1 MALLEVRNLSVG
13 ITRGNKYLYPV
24 NGIDITINAGEIVA
38 LAGESGSGKTL
49 TALSIMRLLPP
60 AAEVTGG
67 SVRCNGN
74 EDSAGIAMIFQES
87 RQSLNPLMRV
97 GPQIAEALELH
108 GTDKKTAAE
117 SALDM
122 LRTLKLPDPEKVF
135 GAWPHQ
141 LSGGMCQ
148 RVMIAIAAIRRPRL
162 LIADEPSSSLDT
174 ENRSTILDLL
184 AQINR
189 EYGTAILFI
198 THDLSVAVD
207 FCSRLLVMYAGRI
220 IEEGP
225 SQELFCAPMHPYTAA
240 LVGAIPRK
248 ENRGHPLASIP
259 GTAPS
264 IEERLPGCPF
274 APRCLKAQSRC
285 AVELPLLEDV
295 GGGRCVRCFLPG
307 REEEE
312 ESHTEARR
320 HGGRGE

>member
-1 MALLEVRNLSVG
+1 MAALLEVRDLSVG
-13 ITRGNKYLYPV
+13 ITKGNKHLRPV

-60 AAEVTGG
+60 SAAITGG
-67 SVRCNGN
+67 SIRCNGD
-74 EDSAGIAMIFQES
+74 EASAGIAMIFQES
-87 RQSLNPLMRV
+87 RQSLNPLMKV

-108 GTDKKTAAE
+108 GTDKKTAGD

-122 LRTLKLPDPEKVF
+122 LRTLKLPEPEKIF

-174 ENRSTILDLL
+174 ENRGTILDLL

-225 SQELFCAPMHPYTAA
+225 SQELFSAPMHPYTAA

-248 ENRGHPLASIP
+248 ENRGHPLANIP

-264 IEERLPGCPF
+264 IEDRLPGCAF
-274 APRCLKAQSRC
+274 APRCPKAQSRC
-285 AVELPLLEDV
+285 AAELPPLENV
-295 GGGRCVRCFLPG
+295 GGGRSVRCFFPG
-307 REEEE
+307 DCNDCN
-312 ESHTEARR
+312 S
-320 HGGRGE
+320 

>member
-1 MALLEVRNLSVG
+1 VAALLEVRDLSVG
-13 ITRGNKYLYPV
+13 ITKGSKHLRPV

-60 AAEVTGG
+60 AAAITGG
-67 SVRCNGN
+67 SIRCDG
-74 EDSAGIAMIFQES
+74 DTTSAGIAMIFQES
-87 RQSLNPLMRV
+87 RQSLNPLMKV
-97 GPQIAEALELH
+97 GAQIAEALELH
-108 GTDKKTAAE
+108 GIDKKTAAE
-117 SALDM
+117 SALNM
-122 LRTLKLPDPEKVF
+122 LRTLKLPESEKIF
-135 GAWPHQ
+135 SAWPHQ

-174 ENRSTILDLL
+174 ENRGTILDLL

-225 SQELFCAPMHPYTAA
+225 SRELFSAPMHPYTAA

-264 IEERLPGCPF
+264 IEDRLSGCPF
-274 APRCLKAQSRC
+274 APRCPKAQSRC
-285 AVELPLLEDV
+285 TDELPPLESV
-295 GGGRCVRCFLPG
+295 GEGRGVRCFFP
-307 REEEE
+307 
-312 ESHTEARR
+312 
-320 HGGRGE
+320 